1 MIHIFPHTHACRR
14 DDVMKLFDISA
25 AAGIDNKARSLK
37 KLLKILI
44 FPLLEVLLLNKV
56 KMVNF
61 LKFDLIVSPL
71 R

>member
-1 MIHIFPHTHACRR
+1 
-14 DDVMKLFDISA
+14 MKLFDISA